1 MRKLCRRA
9 GQLSPG
15 TILVCPGH
23 LRQLHPDVINNVVD
37 KALNKLKASQMELKE
52 RRHYLYKQIKDVDI
66 EIERLVA
73 AISGGDIPVLVTA
86 VKAANERKS
95 ALLRDLADAESQ
107 QHCDADCEQLKND
120 LRSHFETSWQ
130 TILSRQVGPTR
141 QIFRKLF
148 NGIRL
153 AFTPTGDE
161 SESRYEFEGT
171 ASLGG
176 C

>member
-1 MRKLCRRA
+1 M
-9 GQLSPG
+9 
-15 TILVCPGH
+15 
-23 LRQLHPDVINNVVD
+23 
-37 KALNKLKASQMELKE
+37 
-52 RRHYLYKQIKDVDI
+52 
-66 EIERLVA
+66 
-73 AISGGDIPVLVTA
+73 
-86 VKAANERKS
+86 
-95 ALLRDLADAESQ
+95 RDLADAESQ

-171 ASLGG
+171 ASLGVADRPYKG
-176 C
+176 PGVPNGIRTRVAGLKGRRPRPG